1 MSKGISR
8 SIHTDQIKLRELNL
22 IVSSAG
28 VASGPSAGSVSCAK
42 TATGVYTITLTS
54 PFEQAAMVKSLVLV
68 GNSGIIRMESSSA
81 STVVVQS
88 YAVDGTTA
96 TDKAFNISILGSDFR
111 HYV

>member
-8 SIHTDQIKLRELNL
+8 SINTDQIKLRELNL

-28 VASGPSAGSVSCAK
+28 DLSGPSAGSASCVK
-42 TATGVYTITLTS
+42 STGTYVITLQS
-54 PFEQAAMVKSLVLV
+54 PFEQAAIAKSLVLI
-68 GNSGIIRMESSSA
+68 GNSGVIRMESSSA
-81 STVVVQS
+81 STITIKT

-96 TDKAFNISILGSDFR
+96 TDKAFSICILGSDFR